1 MLSRYQSC
9 MELRHLRYF
18 QAVGATENFHQAARD
33 LGVAQPAL
41 SRQIKALEDELG
53 VKLLE
58 RLPRGIRLSEAGKT
72 FLHDS
77 TELIASLEKSIHRAR
92 RVSLGEIG
100 TLRIALS
107 EAGSLHP
114 LVPAIL
120 GAFKSRYHDVEL
132 VPAYLGVLP
141 QIAALR
147 SNQLDVGILQRLET
161 DDLGFNSRIIG
172 RHSFVLAVPAASPLA
187 TKAEI
192 SVSDLKDQD
201 HIWLSRLANPTFYR
215 KMTAAYVNSGV
226 KPRVVQEVANWGL
239 LLTLVEAGLGVG
251 MVPASLQ
258 SRTTRGVI
266 LRSLSD
272 LEFPILIEIV
282 WRKDETHPVVR
293 RFLETA
299 NAVIENGQ

>member
-1 MLSRYQSC
+1 MPYRYQSH

-33 LGVAQPAL
+33 LGVSQPAL

-58 RLPRGIRLSEAGKT
+58 RLPRGIRLSEAGRT

-77 TELIASLEKSIHRAR
+77 MELIASLEKSIHRAR
-92 RVSLGEIG
+92 RVDLGEIG

-161 DDLGFNSRIIG
+161 DDLGFHSRIIG
-172 RHSFVLAVPAASPLA
+172 RHNFVLAVPSASPLA
-187 TKAEI
+187 AKANI
-192 SVSDLKDQD
+192 SITDLQDQD

-215 KMTAAYVNSGV
+215 KMMAAYQLGGV

-258 SRTTRGVI
+258 SRSIRGVI

-272 LEFPILIEIV
+272 LEFPVLIEIV
-282 WRKDETHPVVR
+282 WRKDETRPIVH

-299 NAVIENGQ
+299 NSVIEKEH